1 MSKKLSL
8 FGVVSTTEMQ
18 DIACEVL
25 ESGRIASGKYV
36 ELFESKFANLIEQQY
51 VISTNDMTNAIH
63 LALRLSGVTQGDEVI
78 ATAFSCMASNS
89 PIALCGATAVWVDFK
104 PNSVEIDLELFELSI
119 SEKTKAAIVY
129 HVAGYPTPIDEIESI
144 CKKHG
149 VKLIEDCN
157 NSLLSMVNGK
167 YVGGF
172 GDFSVFSFYPNRQI
186 NTTEGGMLICKNLKD
201 YELGKK
207 LRRFG
212 IDSSS
217 FRNSLGEIN
226 SQSDIPIASYSMNM
240 NNLCAALGYSQID
253 DVKDN
258 AIIAQNN
265 AQLYNELFLDNPSV
279 RIMSILEGA
288 KAVFWVYLVQVDDRD
303 KVIELMKEHEIS
315 VSSLHQRNDIYSC
328 FSSSDNNSL
337 DNIADLQKTIL
348 ALPCGWWLSRKDIE
362 YIANILNLITS
373 KTISSFNNEI

>member
-1 MSKKLSL
+1 
-8 FGVVSTTEMQ
+8 
-18 DIACEVL
+18 
-25 ESGRIASGKYV
+25 
-36 ELFESKFANLIEQQY
+36 
-51 VISTNDMTNAIH
+51 
-63 LALRLSGVTQGDEVI
+63 
-78 ATAFSCMASNS
+78 
-89 PIALCGATAVWVDFK
+89 
-104 PNSVEIDLELFELSI
+104 
-119 SEKTKAAIVY
+119 
-129 HVAGYPTPIDEIESI
+129 
-144 CKKHG
+144 
-149 VKLIEDCN
+149 
-157 NSLLSMVNGK
+157 MVNGK

-337 DNIADLQKTIL
+337 DNIADLQKRYWHFLVAGGYLEKI
-348 ALPCGWWLSRKDIE
+348 
-362 YIANILNLITS
+362 
-373 KTISSFNNEI
+373 